1 MTVYASNTGASEDLS
16 RLVAVKVGNADPVTQ
31 PGGYSADNGA
41 ATITFDITVT
51 EPATVVIYPSG
62 NGLRFYGMEFTYK
75 EAAKP
80 VEFAWD
86 FSATD
91 WVSELESHFT
101 AINTNQNDINF
112 TYDGLNVNGGGK
124 SMKYNVV
131 TGTTTYFT
139 ERFFSFELPA
149 SSGTLTVYASNTGAS
164 EDLSRLVA
172 VKVGDADAETKPGG
186 YSADNGAVAVE
197 FELNASAPT
206 PVVIYPSG
214 NGLRFYG
221 MKYQGK

>member
-1 MTVYASNTGASEDLS
+1 
-16 RLVAVKVGNADPVTQ
+16 
-31 PGGYSADNGA
+31 
-41 ATITFDITVT
+41 
-51 EPATVVIYPSG
+51 
-62 NGLRFYGMEFTYK
+62 
-75 EAAKP
+75 
-80 VEFAWD
+80 
-86 FSATD
+86 
-91 WVSELESHFT
+91 
-101 AINTNQNDINF
+101 
-112 TYDGLNVNGGGK
+112 
-124 SMKYNVV
+124 MKYNVV
-131 TGTTTYFT
+131 TGTTTYFIQTGGGGKPT